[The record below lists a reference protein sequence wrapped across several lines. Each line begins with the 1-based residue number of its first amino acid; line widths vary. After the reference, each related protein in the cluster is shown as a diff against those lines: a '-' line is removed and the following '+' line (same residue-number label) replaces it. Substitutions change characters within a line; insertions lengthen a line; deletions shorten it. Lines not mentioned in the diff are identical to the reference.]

1 MTAEERNEMTDE
13 ERKRERQRRQ
23 ERMVRG
29 FEELQEIFRRNRKV
43 FDRWRAEGILPPEEP
58 RRRF

>member
-1 MTAEERNEMTDE
+1 MTKRGDEVTEREKEND
-13 ERKRERQRRQ
+13 RKARQ
-23 ERMVRG
+23 EQIDRLW
-29 FEELQEIFRRNRKV
+29 EEFHALQRENRAI